1 MAFVFNLLSAVFA
14 VLAAGAWIYSSRV
27 KGYPTENPEPRPP
40 GPSYP
45 TPQLRMGQDTRG
57 RQFELFATLRLQSK
71 WNGCAALLAA
81 AAALLQSAAIA
92 APYLLFLT
100 T

>member
-14 VLAAGAWIYSSRV
+14 ILAACSWICSSMV
-27 KGYPTENPEPRPP
+27 KGYPTDSPQPRSP

-45 TPQLRMGQDTRG
+45 TPQLGMGRDTKG

-71 WNGCAALLAA
+71 WSGYAALLAA
-81 AAALLQSAAIA
+81 TAALLQSAAA
-92 APYLLFLT
+92 MTPLFSAH
-100 T
+100 